1 MTQPLFSQRSVSLS
15 KKEGQIL
22 AVSLHRV
29 LSLFWR
35 KRTKPSAFLLL
46 ASCLSHSLS
55 LCKCVSLCPSVP
67 LSICDYGSDVSVLLF
82 PNLFSLCLYLC
93 LSLPLYLSL
102 PSSVSLSLSPSLFVS
117 LKSLCMFLCL
127 SLCLPHS
134 LFSSRPS
141 VTLPTFPVH
150 CRENIQQLFFARAR
164 SLTAGTNIEK
174 FRINWV
180 LIICQQK
187 KKILRYTHETKDNLA
202 TVETSARS
210 NKNNPNE
217 A

>member
-1 MTQPLFSQRSVSLS
+1 MGGSDTQTQKEGSNHKTCARRRMEEEKGELSVSQDIRLN
-15 KKEGQIL
+15 GL
-22 AVSLHRV
+22 
-29 LSLFWR
+29 
-35 KRTKPSAFLLL
+35 
-46 ASCLSHSLS
+46 SLS

-187 KKILRYTHETKDNLA
+187 KKNLEMH
-202 TVETSARS
+202 T
-210 NKNNPNE
+210 
-217 A
+217 